1 VVLPIAGHAAATG
14 RPTWGRVFVLPDYVV
29 LIGVP
34 DLDTYEGFVT
44 ARLGAVPGIA
54 KVTRISR

>member
-1 VVLPIAGHAAATG
+1 
-14 RPTWGRVFVLPDYVV
+14 VFVLPDYVV